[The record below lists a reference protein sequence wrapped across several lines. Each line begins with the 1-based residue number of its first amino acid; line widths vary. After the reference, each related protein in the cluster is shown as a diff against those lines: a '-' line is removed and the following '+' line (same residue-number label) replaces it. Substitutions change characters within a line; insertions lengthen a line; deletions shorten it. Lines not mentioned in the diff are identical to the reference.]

1 MTCIRKQYGNSL
13 DSDLYMKI
21 RLLATELSDNNLKNN
36 IKKRVFINDLIEEG
50 MRYVLDNK
58 SLNFEKQF
66 KDNRIDVS
74 IKLNPELYL
83 EIKVLALRKNV
94 NANDLLELG
103 MIYILDKYKKK
114 V

>member
-21 RLLATELSDNNLKNN
+21 RSLATELSDNNLKNN

-74 IKLNPELYL
+74 IKLDPELYL

>member
-103 MIYILDKYKKK
+103 
-114 V
+114 

>member
-21 RLLATELSDNNLKNN
+21 RSLATELSDNNLKNN

-74 IKLNPELYL
+74 IKLDPELYL

-103 MIYILDKYKKK
+103 MIYILDKYKK

>member
-1 MTCIRKQYGNSL
+1 MACTRKQYGNSL
-13 DSDLYMKI
+13 DANLYIKI
-21 RLLATELSDNNLKNN
+21 KSLAAELSDNNLKNN
-36 IKKRVFINDLIEEG
+36 IKKRIFINDLIEEG
-50 MRYVLDNK
+50 MKYILDNQ
-58 SLNFEKQF
+58 SLNFEKQS

-74 IKLNPELYL
+74 IKLDPEIYL